1 MNHNCSLQRIFEQ
14 LCQGTLSAQNSMIIL
29 NKQQIEKKIRRMAM
43 EVYER
48 HADQKSII
56 LAGVNQKGY
65 FLAKLLQK
73 ELKHL
78 CNLTVTLAN
87 LKINAADPLHG
98 DPVINIDDNLIGK
111 SVCII
116 VDDVSNSGRTIFFG
130 FKAFMSN
137 IPKKV
142 EVCVLVERMHK
153 QFPISVDYFGLRLA
167 TTIKQNIEVKFE
179 EECATLV
186 EMY

>member
-14 LCQGTLSAQNSMIIL
+14 VNRVTLSAQNNMIIL

-48 HADQKSII
+48 HADQKSIV

-65 FLAKLLQK
+65 FLARMLQK
-73 ELKHL
+73 ELQDL
-78 CNLTVTLAN
+78 CNLSVILAR
-87 LKINAADPLHG
+87 LKINAAAPLQEEVEL
-98 DPVINIDDNLIGK
+98 DIDKNVIGK

-130 FKAFMSN
+130 FKAFMST

-179 EECATLV
+179 DECASLA